1 MMFWSMFLHFEFWQ
15 VALPAH
21 QQGNDGLL
29 IKYLNPHVVVVSVAV
44 QLMIVIVD
52 NECNIFD
59 QILFLFFFLFIY
71 ILFEKIHHCFDMLT

>member
-1 MMFWSMFLHFEFWQ
+1 MFLHVEFRQ

-59 QILFLFFFLFIY
+59 QILFVLLFVSSIFFLKKFTIV
-71 ILFEKIHHCFDMLT
+71 LTC